1 VSEAARPIDGGRA
14 AGSAS
19 PPKGPPRFVKDS
31 LRVLGGQVA
40 MTAIGMGTSVI
51 TARWL
56 GPYDRGLFQLLTLLP
71 TTLSNFVKLGI
82 PQASVYYMRHK
93 RAPASAVAS
102 NAVWLA
108 CTMGT
113 ALAVACWFGR
123 DWVLGW
129 LAGAGKPVVLPAETF
144 GFSSEA
150 FGAGAWFAD
159 ATAVIGPA
167 PRVYVPVSLVAATLA
182 LIPFALVQ
190 FYLLG
195 IAQAQERFRE
205 YNIRQIVPNL
215 LSLVGMFVVLIVFHM
230 GLVGA
235 VLTQAAIVVFMSLW
249 LTVRVHR
256 EAPLHPRVDGEL
268 LRGMLGFGGKSYVQ
282 TLAATLHLRIDQYLI
297 AFLLGS
303 PEQVAFYA
311 IGVNLVS
318 LLLKI
323 PEATGTVL
331 FPRLAASEQRD
342 AHAAT
347 VRVCRNTLFLTA
359 LGVVAL
365 AVAGPLGIPILYGH
379 KFDRAIRPML
389 ILLPGALMMA
399 LYQILTRSFTSHAKQ
414 EINIA
419 AAVIAL
425 CLNVGLN
432 LVLIPRYGIEGAAL
446 ANGLSY
452 GTAAM
457 ILLVVFVRQSGHSVR
472 ETLVVGE
479 SDVRDLARAARRVSG
494 LHG

>member
-1 VSEAARPIDGGRA
+1 VKRADRPRPKTGDAGGPRAARPGA
-14 AGSAS
+14 
-19 PPKGPPRFVKDS
+19 PRFVKDA

-40 MTAIGMGTSVI
+40 MTAIGIVTGAI

-56 GPYDRGLFQLLTLLP
+56 GPHDRGLFQLLTLLP

-82 PQASVYYMRHK
+82 PQASVYYMRRK
-93 RAPASAVAS
+93 GASASAVAS
-102 NAVWLA
+102 NSVWLA
-108 CTMGT
+108 FTMGT
-113 ALAVACWFGR
+113 ALALVCWFWR
-123 DWVLGW
+123 DWLLAKVLQSC
-129 LAGAGKPVVLPAETF
+129 PE
-144 GFSSEA
+144 
-150 FGAGAWFAD
+150 
-159 ATAVIGPA
+159 
-167 PRVYVPVSLVAATLA
+167 SLVAPTVA
-182 LIPFALVQ
+182 LIPFALLQ

-195 IAQAQERFRE
+195 VAQAEERFHE

-215 LSLVGMFVVLIVFHM
+215 LSLVGMIVVLIVLQQ

-235 VLTQAAIVVFMSLW
+235 VLTQAAIVVFMSIW

-256 EAPLHPRVDGEL
+256 EAPLHPRVDGPL

-297 AFLLGS
+297 AYLLKS
-303 PEQVAFYA
+303 PGEVAYYA
-311 IGVNLVS
+311 IGVNMVS

-323 PEATGTVL
+323 PDATGTVL

-347 VRVCRNTLFLTA
+347 VRVCRNTLFLT
-359 LGVVAL
+359 GIGIVGL
-365 AVAGPLGIPILYGH
+365 AVAGPIGIRILYGH
-379 KFDRAIRPML
+379 KFEPAIRPML

-414 EINIA
+414 EINIFA
-419 AAVIAL
+419 ALTAL

-432 LVLIPRYGIEGAAL
+432 LVLIPRFGIEGAAV
-446 ANGLSY
+446 ANGVSY

-479 SDVRDLARAARRVSG
+479 ADLSDLARAARRVTG
-494 LHG
+494 ARA

>member
-1 VSEAARPIDGGRA
+1 VSSAARPTRGDGA
-14 AGSAS
+14 
-19 PPKGPPRFVKDS
+19 PPKAPSSKGSPRFVKDA

-40 MTAIGMGTSVI
+40 MTGIGVVTGVI

-56 GPYDRGLFQLLTLLP
+56 GPHDRGLFQLLTLLP

-82 PQASVYYMRHK
+82 PQASVYFMRRK
-93 RAPASAVAS
+93 GASASAVAS
-102 NAVWLA
+102 NSLWFAF
-108 CTMGT
+108 TMGT
-113 ALAVACWFGR
+113 ALALVCWVWR
-123 DWVLGW
+123 DWLLAKVLQSC
-129 LAGAGKPVVLPAETF
+129 PPN
-144 GFSSEA
+144 
-150 FGAGAWFAD
+150 
-159 ATAVIGPA
+159 
-167 PRVYVPVSLVAATLA
+167 LVAPTLA
-182 LIPFALVQ
+182 LIPFALLQ

-195 IAQAQERFRE
+195 VAQAQERFRE
-205 YNIRQIVPNL
+205 YNVRQIAPQL
-215 LSLVGMFVVLIVFHM
+215 LSLVGMFVVLVVLHL

-256 EAPLHPRVDGEL
+256 EAPLHVRVDGPL

-297 AFLLGS
+297 AYLLAS
-303 PEQVAFYA
+303 PGEVAYYA

-359 LGVVAL
+359 LGVVVL
-365 AVAGPLGIPILYGH
+365 AVAAPFGIPLLYGH
-379 KFDRAIRPML
+379 RFDRAIRPML

-419 AAVIAL
+419 AAAIAL

-432 LVLIPRYGIEGAAL
+432 LVLIPRFGIEGAAI

-452 GTAAM
+452 GTAAT

-479 SDVRDLARAARRVSG
+479 SDLSDLARAARRVSG
-494 LHG
+494 LAR

>member
-1 VSEAARPIDGGRA
+1 VKDAACSVPGDGGAPA
-14 AGSAS
+14 APPSKGS
-19 PPKGPPRFVKDS
+19 PRFVKDS
-31 LRVLGGQVA
+31 VRVFGGQVA
-40 MTAIGMGTSVI
+40 MTGIGMLTGII

-56 GPYDRGLFQLLTLLP
+56 GPNDRGLFQLLTLLP
-71 TTLSNFVKLGI
+71 MTLSNFVKLGI
-82 PQASVYYMRHK
+82 PQASVYYMRRK
-93 RAPASAVAS
+93 GASASAVAS
-102 NAVWLA
+102 NSLWFAF
-108 CTMGT
+108 TTGT
-113 ALAVACWFGR
+113 ALAVVCWVFR
-123 DWVLGW
+123 DWLLVKVLQSC
-129 LAGAGKPVVLPAETF
+129 PA
-144 GFSSEA
+144 
-150 FGAGAWFAD
+150 
-159 ATAVIGPA
+159 
-167 PRVYVPVSLVAATLA
+167 SLVAPTLA
-182 LIPFALVQ
+182 LIPFALLQ

-195 IAQAQERFRE
+195 VAQAQERFHE

-215 LSLVGMFVVLIVFHM
+215 LSLAGMFVVLVVLHM

-256 EAPLHPRVDGEL
+256 EAPLHARVDGDL
-268 LRGMLGFGGKSYVQ
+268 LRGMLGFGSKSYVQ

-297 AFLLGS
+297 AYLLKS
-303 PEQVAFYA
+303 PGEVAYYA

-323 PEATGTVL
+323 PDATGTVL
-331 FPRLAASEQRD
+331 FPRLAASEQSD

-359 LGVVAL
+359 LGVVVL

-419 AAVIAL
+419 AAVTAL

-432 LVLIPRYGIEGAAL
+432 LVLIPRFGIEGAAL
-446 ANGLSY
+446 ANGISY

-479 SDVRDLARAARRVSG
+479 SDLSDLARVARRVSG
-494 LHG
+494 MAR

>member
-1 VSEAARPIDGGRA
+1 
-14 AGSAS
+14 
-19 PPKGPPRFVKDS
+19 VKDA
-31 LRVLGGQVA
+31 LRVLGGQVF
-40 MTAIGMGTSVI
+40 MTGIGMATGVI

-56 GPYDRGLFQLLTLLP
+56 GPHDRGLFQLLTLLP
-71 TTLSNFVKLGI
+71 TTLSNFVKLGV
-82 PQASVYYMRHK
+82 PQASVYYMRRMH
-93 RAPASAVAS
+93 ASASAVAS
-102 NAVWLA
+102 NAVWTAVVMGSGLA
-108 CTMGT
+108 
-113 ALAVACWFGR
+113 AVCWIWR
-123 DWVLGW
+123 DWF
-129 LAGAGKPVVLPAETF
+129 LAKILTQCPESLVLPT
-144 GFSSEA
+144 
-150 FGAGAWFAD
+150 
-159 ATAVIGPA
+159 
-167 PRVYVPVSLVAATLA
+167 LV

-195 IAQAQERFRE
+195 VAQAQERFRE

-215 LSLVGMFVVLIVFHM
+215 LSLVGMFVVLIVLHM

-235 VLTQAAIVVFMSLW
+235 VLTQAAIVIFMSVW

-256 EAPLHPRVDGEL
+256 EAPLQFRVDGEL
-268 LRGMLGFGGKSYVQ
+268 MKGMLGFGAKSYVQ

-297 AFLLGS
+297 AYLLKS
-303 PEQVAFYA
+303 PGEVAFYA

-323 PEATGTVL
+323 PDATGTVL
-331 FPRLAASEQRD
+331 FPRLAGSEQRD
-342 AHAAT
+342 AHLQT

-365 AVAGPLGIPILYGH
+365 AIAGPIGIPILYGH
-379 KFDRAIRPML
+379 KFDHAIRPML

-399 LYQILTRSFTSHAKQ
+399 LYQILTRAFTSHAKQ
-414 EINIA
+414 EINIF
-419 AAVIAL
+419 AAVTAL

-432 LVLIPRYGIEGAAL
+432 WFLIPRFGIEGAAL

-457 ILLVVFVRQSGHSVR
+457 ILLVVFVRQSGHTVR

-479 SDVRDLARAARRVSG
+479 KDLSDLARAARRVSG
-494 LHG
+494 MAG